1 MPHQRQETA
10 MTASFLSLLSRRAAF
25 GGLLALGLAAS
36 AAAAFPEKPITLVV
50 PFPAG
55 GATDAM
61 ARFTATR
68 LSKELGQPVVV
79 DNRGGAGGAIAA
91 EVALAAPKDGYTLF
105 FTTTGTMAINP
116 FIYRKLKYNPLTDF
130 EPIGNV
136 ASASNVLVVH
146 PSVKANTVAELIAL
160 AKANP
165 GKLTYASAGIGASSH
180 LSGALFESMTGTQ
193 MLHVP
198 YKGSAPALSDFLAG
212 RVDMMFDT
220 ASTHAPYVKAGKIR
234 ALAVTSPRKSPA
246 FPGVPS
252 IAEAGVPG
260 YDVSIWFGVAAPA
273 GVPRPAIDR
282 LSAALEKAWQ
292 APDIK
297 AALAEVGADP
307 QYLGPAEYK
316 RFIAAEHQKWGRIVK
331 AAGAEGQD

>member
-1 MPHQRQETA
+1 MKSLSTLGR
-10 MTASFLSLLSRRAAF
+10 SLSL
-25 GGLLALGLAAS
+25 GLLFAAGAAS
-36 AAAAFPEKPITLVV
+36 ATFPEKPITLIV

-55 GATDAM
+55 GATDTM
-61 ARFTATR
+61 ARFTANR
-68 LSKELGQPVVV
+68 LAKELGQPVIV

-91 EVALAAPKDGYTLF
+91 DAALAAPKDGYTIF
-105 FTTTGTMAINP
+105 FATTGTMAINP
-116 FIYRKLKYNPLTDF
+116 FIYKKLKYNPLTDF

-146 PSVKANTVAELIAL
+146 SSVKAGTVAELIAL

-212 RVDMMFDT
+212 RIDMMFDT
-220 ASTHAPYVKAGKIR
+220 ASTHAPHVKAGKIR
-234 ALAVTSPRKSPA
+234 ALAVTSTRKSPA

-260 YDVSIWFGVAAPA
+260 YDVSIWFGMAAPA
-273 GVPRPAIDR
+273 GVPKPVLDR

-297 AALAEVGADP
+297 PALAEVGADP
-307 QYLGPAEYK
+307 LYMGPAEYK

-331 AAGAEGQD
+331 SAGAENQD

>member
-1 MPHQRQETA
+1 MKSILA
-10 MTASFLSLLSRRAAF
+10 I
-25 GGLLALGLAAS
+25 ALGLLFAASSAS
-36 AAAAFPEKPITLVV
+36 AAFPDKPVTLIV

-61 ARFTATR
+61 ARFTANR

-79 DNRGGAGGAIAA
+79 DNRGGAGGVIAA
-91 EVALAAPKDGYTLF
+91 ETALGAPKDGYTIF
-105 FTTTGTMAINP
+105 FATTGTMAINP

-130 EPIGNV
+130 EPVGNV

-146 PSVKANTVAELIAL
+146 PSVKAKNVAELIAL
-160 AKANP
+160 AQARP
-165 GKLTYASAGIGASSH
+165 GKLTYASAGIGTSSH
-180 LSGALFESMTGTQ
+180 LSGALFESMTSTQ

-260 YDVSIWFGVAAPA
+260 YDVTIWFGVAAPA
-273 GVPRPAIDR
+273 GVPKASLDR
-282 LSAALEKAWQ
+282 LSAALQKAWQ

-297 AALAEVGADP
+297 AALADVGADP
-307 QYLGPAEYK
+307 LYLGPAEYE
-316 RFIAAEHQKWGRIVK
+316 RFIAAENQKWGRVVK
-331 AAGAEGQD
+331 ASGAEAQD